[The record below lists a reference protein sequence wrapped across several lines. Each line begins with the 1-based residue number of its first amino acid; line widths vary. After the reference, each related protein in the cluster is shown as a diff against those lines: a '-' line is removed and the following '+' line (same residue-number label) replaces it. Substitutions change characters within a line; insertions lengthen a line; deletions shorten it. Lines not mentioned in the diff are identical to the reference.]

1 MPTLGELD
9 LYLWGE
15 QKDDRAYNKL
25 GAHVREMSGIRGV
38 SFAVW
43 APNARGVSVVGDF
56 NRWDG
61 RVHMMRTL
69 GSSGV
74 WELFIPGA
82 GGGTNYKYEIRTR
95 DGDLLLKSDPFAQRM
110 EVPPATASVVYESTY
125 QFHDAEWLAERAR
138 REWIKCPISIYEV
151 HLGSWRRVPEEGNRP
166 LTYREMAPMLG
177 DYVTRMGFT
186 HVELMPVMEHPFSG
200 SWGYQVSG
208 YFAPTSRYGSPDDL
222 RYLIDEMH
230 RRGIGVI
237 LDWVPAH
244 FPKDEFSLGRF
255 DGTALFE
262 HADPRQGD
270 HPEWG
275 TYIFNYGRA
284 EVRNFLTAS
293 ALYWL
298 GEFHADGLRVDAVAS
313 MIYLDYARRDGEWIP
328 NAFGGRENLDA
339 ISFIKK
345 LNQDVYRL
353 NPGIMMIA
361 EESTAWTGVSRPVF
375 MGGLGFGFKWDM
387 GWMHDTLEYF
397 TLDPIYRRYHHR
409 DLTFGL
415 LYAWSENFVLPLSHD
430 EVVHGKRAML
440 AKMPG
445 DRWRQFANQRA
456 LFAYMWA
463 RSGKKLIFMGE
474 EIGQWREWD
483 HDSSLDWNLLDYSEH
498 RELQVLVRDLNRIYR
513 NEPALWEADTDP
525 AGFRWLDAD
534 DADSN
539 MIAFMRTAPSTGRRV
554 ICACN
559 FSPVPRSRV
568 RIGAPSPD
576 SIARFS
582 TPTRLRTA
590 APTPATWAASRRS
603 RFRGTG
609 SRIRSQSSFRP
620 SPSSGSRSRSR
631 AIESAMDDHEEESQ
645 QHPTEPLHSIS
656 SVEQRDRE
664 IIKSERTIL
673 TRLGQA
679 VKLAD
684 FMAILMVLATFFS
697 AYATWRTALV
707 TSTIFAVADRPFLG
721 VQEVSFERTDTQ
733 HPTIV
738 VNIRNF
744 GSIQALDAIVGAHAL
759 VDGKVV
765 KDPAEAVSEMDAG
778 ILSPNV
784 PHFFY
789 VFIPPEKYQAVAA
802 GKSNLQVHVRMLY
815 KGPAHEKQ
823 LCYFERFVYDYR
835 VGTFLASGGDDRCSS
850 DVF

>member
-1 MPTLGELD
+1 MKAEVIGSSAPDAELERLLAFEHYDPHSILGAHLDGKRLVVRAFRPGASRIDLLVPGDAPCPMRLRDPAGLFETSIEHRVSIFPYQFEIHYPDGESITTYDPYSFLPTVGDLD
-9 LYLWGE
+9 LHLWGE
-15 QKDDRAYNKL
+15 QKDDRAYDKL
-25 GAHVREMSGIRGV
+25 GAHVREMAGIGGV

-74 WELFIPGA
+74 WELFIPGLGA
-82 GGGTNYKYEIRTR
+82 GINYKYEIRTR
-95 DGDLLLKSDPFAQRM
+95 DGGLLLKSDPFAQRM
-110 EVPPATASVVYESTY
+110 EVPPATASIVYQSKY
-125 QFHDAEWLAERAR
+125 QFHDAEWLAERER
-138 REWIKCPISIYEV
+138 REWIKSPVSIYEV
-151 HLGSWRRVPEEGNRP
+151 HLGSWRRVPEEGNRS
-166 LTYREMAPMLG
+166 LTYREITPMLG

-186 HVELMPVMEHPFSG
+186 HVELMPVMEHPFSP

-222 RYLIDEMH
+222 RYLIDELH

-313 MIYLDYARRDGEWIP
+313 MIYLDYARREGEWIP

-415 LYAWSENFVLPLSHD
+415 LYAWSENFMLPLSHD
-430 EVVHGKRAML
+430 EVVHGKRSML
-440 AKMPG
+440 SKMPG
-445 DRWRQFANQRA
+445 DRWQQFANLRA
-456 LFAYMWA
+456 LY
-463 RSGKKLIFMGE
+463 
-474 EIGQWREWD
+474 
-483 HDSSLDWNLLDYSEH
+483 
-498 RELQVLVRDLNRIYR
+498 
-513 NEPALWEADTDP
+513 
-525 AGFRWLDAD
+525 
-534 DADSN
+534 
-539 MIAFMRTAPSTGRRV
+539 
-554 ICACN
+554 
-559 FSPVPRSRV
+559 
-568 RIGAPSPD
+568 
-576 SIARFS
+576 
-582 TPTRLRTA
+582 
-590 APTPATWAASRRS
+590 
-603 RFRGTG
+603 
-609 SRIRSQSSFRP
+609 
-620 SPSSGSRSRSR
+620 
-631 AIESAMDDHEEESQ
+631 
-645 QHPTEPLHSIS
+645 
-656 SVEQRDRE
+656 
-664 IIKSERTIL
+664 
-673 TRLGQA
+673 
-679 VKLAD
+679 
-684 FMAILMVLATFFS
+684 
-697 AYATWRTALV
+697 
-707 TSTIFAVADRPFLG
+707 
-721 VQEVSFERTDTQ
+721 
-733 HPTIV
+733 
-738 VNIRNF
+738 
-744 GSIQALDAIVGAHAL
+744 
-759 VDGKVV
+759 
-765 KDPAEAVSEMDAG
+765 
-778 ILSPNV
+778 
-784 PHFFY
+784 
-789 VFIPPEKYQAVAA
+789 
-802 GKSNLQVHVRMLY
+802 
-815 KGPAHEKQ
+815 
-823 LCYFERFVYDYR
+823 
-835 VGTFLASGGDDRCSS
+835 
-850 DVF
+850 

>member
-1 MPTLGELD
+1 
-9 LYLWGE
+9 
-15 QKDDRAYNKL
+15 
-25 GAHVREMSGIRGV
+25 
-38 SFAVW
+38 VW
-43 APNARGVSVVGDF
+43 APNARGVSVMGDF

-74 WELFIPGA
+74 WELFLPGA
-82 GGGTNYKYEIRTR
+82 GPGTNYKYEIRTR
-95 DGDLLLKSDPFAQRM
+95 DGGLLLKSDPFGQRM
-110 EVPPATASVVYESTY
+110 EVPPATASVVYRSTY
-125 QFHDAEWLAERAR
+125 KFNDAEWLAERAR
-138 REWIKCPISIYEV
+138 REWIKSPISIYEV
-151 HLGSWRRVPEEGNRP
+151 HPGSWRRVPEEGNRP
-166 LTYREMAPMLG
+166 LTYREIAPMLG

-208 YFAPTSRYGSPDDL
+208 YFAPTSRYGTPDDL
-222 RYLIDEMH
+222 RYFIDEMH

-293 ALYWL
+293 ALFWL
-298 GEFHADGLRVDAVAS
+298 SEFHADGLRVDAVAS
-313 MIYLDYARRDGEWIP
+313 MIYLDYARREGEWIP
-328 NAFGGRENLDA
+328 NAFGGRENLEA

-361 EESTAWTGVSRPVF
+361 EESTAWAGVSRPVF

-430 EVVHGKRAML
+430 EVVHGKRAL
-440 AKMPG
+440 LSKMPG

-463 RSGKKLIFMGE
+463 RSGKKLVFMGE

-483 HDSSLDWNLLDYSEH
+483 HDTSLDWNLLDYPDH

-539 MIAFMRTAPSTGRRV
+539 TIAFMRIAPSTGRRV
-554 ICACN
+554 ICVCN
-559 FSPVPRSRV
+559 FSPVLRRRFRV
-568 RIGAPSPD
+568 GVPGPGFYCEILNTDAEAYGGTNHGNMGGVEAAPIPWRGFSH
-576 SIARFS
+576 SIAIELPPLAVIWFS
-582 TPTRLRTA
+582 
-590 APTPATWAASRRS
+590 
-603 RFRGTG
+603 
-609 SRIRSQSSFRP
+609 
-620 SPSSGSRSRSR
+620 
-631 AIESAMDDHEEESQ
+631 
-645 QHPTEPLHSIS
+645 
-656 SVEQRDRE
+656 
-664 IIKSERTIL
+664 
-673 TRLGQA
+673 
-679 VKLAD
+679 
-684 FMAILMVLATFFS
+684 
-697 AYATWRTALV
+697 
-707 TSTIFAVADRPFLG
+707 
-721 VQEVSFERTDTQ
+721 
-733 HPTIV
+733 
-738 VNIRNF
+738 
-744 GSIQALDAIVGAHAL
+744 
-759 VDGKVV
+759 
-765 KDPAEAVSEMDAG
+765 
-778 ILSPNV
+778 V
-784 PHFFY
+784 P
-789 VFIPPEKYQAVAA
+789 
-802 GKSNLQVHVRMLY
+802 
-815 KGPAHEKQ
+815 
-823 LCYFERFVYDYR
+823 
-835 VGTFLASGGDDRCSS
+835 
-850 DVF
+850 

>member
-1 MPTLGELD
+1 MKAELIGSSAPYQERELDRLLAFEHHDPHSILGAHPDGKRVMVRAFRPDASSINLIIPGDAPRPMRKRDLAGLFEVALEGRVSLFPYQLEIHFPDRESITTYDPYSFLPTLGDLD
-9 LYLWGE
+9 LHLWGE
-15 QKDDRAYNKL
+15 QKDDRAYDKL
-25 GAHVREMSGIRGV
+25 GAHIREMSGIRGV

-74 WELFIPGA
+74 WELFIPGVGA
-82 GGGTNYKYEIRTR
+82 GANYKYEIRTR
-95 DGDLLLKSDPFAQRM
+95 DGNLLLKSDPFAQRM
-110 EVPPATASVVYESTY
+110 EIPPATASVVSQSSY
-125 QFHDAEWLAERAR
+125 QFHDADWLAERAR
-138 REWIKCPISIYEV
+138 REWIKSPISIYEV
-151 HLGSWRRVPEEGNRP
+151 HFGSWRRVPEDGDRP
-166 LTYREMAPMLG
+166 LTYREMAAMLG
-177 DYVTRMGFT
+177 DYVSSMGFT
-186 HVELMPVMEHPFSG
+186 HVQLMPVMEHPFSG

-298 GEFHADGLRVDAVAS
+298 SEFHADGLRVDAVAS
-313 MIYLDYARRDGEWIP
+313 MIYLDYARREGEWIP

-353 NPGIMMIA
+353 NPGIMMVA

-445 DRWRQFANQRA
+445 DRLRQFANQRA

-463 RSGKKLIFMGE
+463 RSGKKLIFMGQ

-483 HDSSLDWNLLDYSEH
+483 HDSSIDWNLLDYPDH

-513 NEPALWEADTDP
+513 DEPALWEADTDP
-525 AGFRWLDAD
+525 AGFRWLEAD

-539 MIAFMRTAPSTGRRV
+539 MIAFMRIAPSTGRRV
-554 ICACN
+554 ICVGN
-559 FSPVPRSRV
+559 FSPVLRSR
-568 RIGAPSPD
+568 
-576 SIARFS
+576 
-582 TPTRLRTA
+582 
-590 APTPATWAASRRS
+590 
-603 RFRGTG
+603 
-609 SRIRSQSSFRP
+609 
-620 SPSSGSRSRSR
+620 
-631 AIESAMDDHEEESQ
+631 
-645 QHPTEPLHSIS
+645 
-656 SVEQRDRE
+656 
-664 IIKSERTIL
+664 
-673 TRLGQA
+673 
-679 VKLAD
+679 
-684 FMAILMVLATFFS
+684 
-697 AYATWRTALV
+697 
-707 TSTIFAVADRPFLG
+707 
-721 VQEVSFERTDTQ
+721 
-733 HPTIV
+733 
-738 VNIRNF
+738 
-744 GSIQALDAIVGAHAL
+744 
-759 VDGKVV
+759 
-765 KDPAEAVSEMDAG
+765 
-778 ILSPNV
+778 
-784 PHFFY
+784 
-789 VFIPPEKYQAVAA
+789 
-802 GKSNLQVHVRMLY
+802 
-815 KGPAHEKQ
+815 
-823 LCYFERFVYDYR
+823 YR
-835 VGTFLASGGDDRCSS
+835 VGVPAPGFYREILNTDASAYGGTNVGNMGGVEAAAISWHGFAHSIAIEVPPLAVIWFS
-850 DVF
+850 VP